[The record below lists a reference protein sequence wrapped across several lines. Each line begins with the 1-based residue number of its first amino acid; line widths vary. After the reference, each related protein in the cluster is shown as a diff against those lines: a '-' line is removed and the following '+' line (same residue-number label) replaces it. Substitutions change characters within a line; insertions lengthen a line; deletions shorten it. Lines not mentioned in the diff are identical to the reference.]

1 MHHVEEC
8 KKELWTVEYC
18 DLSDKKKKNCLFFSL
33 MKLVR
38 LYQISRQEISASN
51 YYNYKTRCFVGN
63 ITASDKLSGF
73 MKCPYVETNELNYEF
88 RRNLNADICRP
99 R

>member
-18 DLSDKKKKNCLFFSL
+18 DLSDKRKKIAFFSL

-38 LYQISRQEISASN
+38 LYQISRQEISAGN
-51 YYNYKTRCFVGN
+51 YDNYKTRCFPGN
-63 ITASDKLSGF
+63 NIKLPTNYVAS
-73 MKCPYVETNELNYEF
+73 
-88 RRNLNADICRP
+88 
-99 R
+99 